1 MTRLKYEFDPAGNLG
16 PYRFFNVGLLGL
28 SDIIGM

>member
-16 PYRFFNVGLLGL
+16 PYRFFNVGILGL
-28 SDIIGM
+28 RGVTGM